1 MYKKSEVELVANEYF
16 KNELA
21 ASVWV
26 SKYALK
32 TDEDNFIELSPDDTI
47 VRLTK
52 EIVRIENNYRNPT
65 DYDTVYNLLK
75 GYNKFVLGGSCL
87 FGIGNNLTY
96 STLGNC
102 FTLPPVTDSYGGIM
116 KADQEQVQLMKRRGG
131 VGFDISLIRPKDSKV
146 SNAASTS
153 TGILP
158 FMERFSNSTREV
170 AQEGRR
176 GALILTISIN
186 HPEIERFILAKDDLT
201 KITGANISV
210 RITDKFMK
218 AVEEDKEFPLS
229 FSITS
234 TGFVHGSI
242 RMVRAKE
249 LWNKLIHQSW
259 KNAEPGLLFW
269 DRIIEESP
277 ADCYPGFITA
287 GVNPCSELPLC
298 AYDSCRLSAMN
309 LYAYVVN
316 PFTPK
321 AKFDFESFSRDV
333 SLAQRIMDDIV
344 DLEHEKIHRIIDKI
358 LSDPEPKETKSIELN
373 LWNEIHDK
381 LMIGRR
387 TGLGLMG
394 LADAG
399 AALGLRYGDDKFI
412 SFATEV
418 VKTQALYSY
427 MSSIDL
433 AEDRGAFI
441 LFDSFKEKNNPFIK
455 RILANLSME
464 YLKKYD
470 KVGRRNIANLTIAPT
485 GTISILAGV
494 SNGIEPVYALQYT
507 RNRKVSADNPNKKF
521 QDKQGD
527 WWEEY
532 EIHHPKFKSWM
543 LVTGTPGLALIGDF
557 SKNNK
562 YVDTFSLTYNGETV
576 NNPTFEEAKKLS
588 PYNKSTAYE
597 IDNLAK
603 VRMQGAVQ
611 VWIDHGISVTYNLPK
626 TATEQDV
633 NDLYLQAW
641 KSGCKGITVY
651 RDGCRQGVLTT
662 RLSHKPGNFSQY
674 DAVKRPKDLIC
685 DIYNIMAKGKS
696 WKIFVGLLDNIPY
709 EIFAIEGD
717 GKITLEQ
724 GILRKVHRGRYD
736 LLTTS
741 EDVIVENI
749 TELMSYE
756 EEALTRTISWALR
769 HGAKL
774 EFGVDQLNKSK
785 GDITSFSKAIART
798 LKRYT
803 NYGYGNLGGDNC
815 PNCNNILISE
825 GGCLQCTQCGF
836 SKCE

>member
-1 MYKKSEVELVANEYF
+1 MYKKSEVELAANEYF

-32 TDEDNFIELSPDDTI
+32 IDEDNFIELSPNDTI

-65 DYDTVYNLLK
+65 NYDTVYNLLK

-298 AYDSCRLSAMN
+298 AYDSCRISAVN
-309 LYAYVVN
+309 LYAYIIN
-316 PFTPK
+316 PFTK
-321 AKFDFESFSRDV
+321 NARFDFESFSRDV

-412 SFATEV
+412 SFAIEV

-441 LFDSFKEKNNPFIK
+441 LFDSFKEKSNPFIK

-507 RNRKVSADNPNKKF
+507 RNRKVSADNLNKKF

-532 EIHHPKFKSWM
+532 EIYHPKYEKWVMSIEDKI
-543 LVTGTPGLALIGDF
+543 TGHERDVE
-557 SKNNK
+557 N
-562 YVDTFSLTYNGETV
+562 
-576 NNPTFEEAKKLS
+576 S
-588 PYNKSTAYE
+588 PYYKSTAYE
-597 IDNLAK
+597 VDNLAK

-611 VWIDHGISVTYNLPK
+611 TWIDHGISVTYNLPK

-662 RLSHKPGNFSQY
+662 RLSHKPGNFNQY
-674 DAVKRPKDLIC
+674 DAVKRPKDIIH
-685 DIYNIMAKGKS
+685 DIYNVMAKGKN
-696 WKIFVGLLDNIPY
+696 WVVLVGLLDNIPY
-709 EIFAIEGD
+709 ELFAFTSD
-717 GKITLEQ
+717 NKILTEH
-724 GILRKVHRGRYD
+724 GIVRRIHKGRYD
-736 LLTTS
+736 LLTIS
-741 EDVIVENI
+741 NEVIIEDI
-749 TELMSYE
+749 TNKMSDG
-756 EEALTRTISWALR
+756 EEAFTRTISWALR